1 MFVGPQLAILL
12 NCTILTGLGRTRS
25 EIVVSAVQPSVVDT
39 DNFISYTESTN
50 DILSGILKLGSA
62 AEVELTEA
70 KVLAFSVFRIVQ
82 LNTGTPLD
90 NVELVTPIVRF
101 FEEHIVAPPTI
112 ANTGFG
118 AGSTTIV
125 F

>member
-1 MFVGPQLAILL
+1 MLVAPQLAILL
-12 NCTILTGLGRTRS
+12 TCTILSGLGRTRS

-62 AEVELTEA
+62 AELELIEA
-70 KVLAFSVFRIVQ
+70 NVLAFRVFRIVQ

-90 NVELVTPIVRF
+90 KVVLVTAIARF
-101 FEEHIVAPPTI
+101 FEEHTVAPPTI

-118 AGSTTIV
+118 AGSTTIG

>member
-1 MFVGPQLAILL
+1 M
-12 NCTILTGLGRTRS
+12 
-25 EIVVSAVQPSVVDT
+25 QPSVVDT

-50 DILSGILKLGSA
+50 DVLSGILKLGSA
-62 AEVELTEA
+62 AELELTEA
-70 KVLAFSVFRIVQ
+70 NVLAFSAFRIVQ
-82 LNTGTPLD
+82 LNTGKPLD

-118 AGSTTIV
+118 AGNTTIG